1 MWLLVRGRHGRCEG
15 LTFHLAKALVVAEK
29 ECLVLYDGTADA
41 GAKLVLAQL
50 SFWPVR
56 SRSLDPGVGI
66 EDIVAEEL
74 ECRSV
79 KIVRSRFRNE
89 IYHAAHRAPN
99 LGRVKTGQHLDFLN
113 CID

>member
-1 MWLLVRGRHGRCEG
+1 MCLLVRGRHGRCEG
-15 LTFHLAKALVVAEK
+15 LTFHLAKTLVVAEK
-29 ECLVLYDGTADA
+29 ECLILYDGTAYA

-50 SFWPVR
+50 SFRPVR

-66 EDIVAEEL
+66 EDIVAEKL
-74 ECRSV
+74 KCGPV
-79 KIVRSRFRNE
+79 KTVRSGFGNE

-99 LGRVKTGQHLDFLN
+99 LGGVKPSQDLDFLN